1 MFPSTS
7 EIRTAL
13 AAMPAQTVP
22 AMRVLRRHW
31 SRHLESA
38 PPHAVL
44 ELAERLTP
52 AGDWERLVAYEL
64 VAYHPGA
71 MRALTPRRLRVL
83 GRGMNSWGHVDTF
96 ACYLAGPAWRE
107 GQVPDAVVQAW
118 CRSDDLWWRRAALAC
133 TVALNVP
140 ARGGRGDAARTL
152 SIVTLLL
159 QDREDMVVKAVSWAL
174 RALAQRDPKSVKAFL
189 AKHDEALAPRVK
201 REVETKLRT
210 GKKTVPKTAKKAA
223 KRR

>member
-7 EIRTAL
+7 DIRTAL

-22 AMRVLRRHW
+22 AMRVLRRDW
-31 SRHLESA
+31 SRRLESA

-83 GRGMNSWGHVDTF
+83 GRGMNSYVDTF
-96 ACYLAGPAWRE
+96 ACYL
-107 GQVPDAVVQAW
+107 PDPPGARARCPCRGQAW
-118 CRSDDLWWRRAALAC
+118 
-133 TVALNVP
+133 
-140 ARGGRGDAARTL
+140 
-152 SIVTLLL
+152 
-159 QDREDMVVKAVSWAL
+159 
-174 RALAQRDPKSVKAFL
+174 
-189 AKHDEALAPRVK
+189 
-201 REVETKLRT
+201 
-210 GKKTVPKTAKKAA
+210 
-223 KRR
+223 

>member
-1 MFPSTS
+1 
-7 EIRTAL
+7 
-13 AAMPAQTVP
+13 MPAQTVP
-22 AMRVLRRHW
+22 AMRVLRRDW

-44 ELAERLTP
+44 ELAERLTS

-133 TVALNVP
+133 TVALNAP

-174 RALAQRDPKSVKAFL
+174 RSLAQRDPRSVKAFL
-189 AKHDEALAPRVK
+189 AKHDGALAPRVK
-201 REVETKLRT
+201 REVGTRLRT
-210 GKKTVPKTAKKAA
+210 GKKTAPKAAKKAT

>member
-1 MFPSTS
+1 MFPSTD

-22 AMRVLRRHW
+22 AMRVLRRDW
-31 SRHLESA
+31 SRRLESA

-44 ELAERLTP
+44 ELAERLTS
-52 AGDWERLVAYEL
+52 AGDWERIVAYEL

-83 GRGMNSWGHVDTF
+83 GRGMDSWGHVDTF
-96 ACYLAGPAWRE
+96 ACYLAGPAWRD

-118 CRSDDLWWRRAALAC
+118 CRSDDRWWRRAALVC
-133 TVALNVP
+133 TVALNIP

-152 SIVTLLL
+152 SIVALLL
-159 QDREDMVVKAVSWAL
+159 EDRDEMVVKAVSWAL
-174 RALAQRDPKSVKAFL
+174 RELAKRDPKAVKAFL
-189 AKHDEALAPRVK
+189 AKHEESLAPKVK
-201 REVETKLRT
+201 REVATRLKT
-210 GKKTVPKTAKKAA
+210 GKKATKKA
-223 KRR
+223 